1 MWFCHL
7 IGANF
12 DIFSPKLANCWERII
27 LLYNPTYTY
36 FLEKLDKF
44 FRLFSGIKPKKNTT
58 KSKPRNKKEDE
69 KELRKEIMEL
79 EKTFESL
86 DLDSGSVSTYNNHTS
101 VKKST
106 FSRGGLFRSS
116 TIDEGSYQSRPNNG
130 PNRRPPPVFGTPAV
144 SKPLKFSWQ
153 ESSAPAVVDKHTDDW
168 NYQQVKSKK
177 YEFEQ

>member
-1 MWFCHL
+1 MAQKFKYFYH
-7 IGANF
+7 
-12 DIFSPKLANCWERII
+12 IFLGK
-27 LLYNPTYTY
+27 
-36 FLEKLDKF
+36 LEKF
-44 FRLFSGIKPKKNTT
+44 FLLFSAIKPKKNTT